1 MKEDNKLFKEKI
13 IPLINYFFGTFIAG
27 YICFK
32 LSQDVRTYFRFIMF
46 AIAFAALAKM
56 LYSLGNQI
64 NDLLKDDAQ
73 FNHGIKMIFKSI
85 LYIICAN
92 VIIGIAVL
100 IVKSIIMICNNF
112 NPLVLELIKN
122 QNLINTTIA
131 FQFITL
137 GFLLVTFILSV
148 YAIIYMLKDGIWKHK
163 WLWLSAIIFMLFTI
177 NQGSNQRA
185 LDNLSRVAAN
195 TLSLSKQKCAT
206 INEVIEYNKN
216 SKVEYFVKDGHLVVK
231 QMNNNQWKNASFND
245 KLKQVLNEK

>member
-13 IPLINYFFGTFIAG
+13 IPLINYFFGAFITG

-46 AIAFAALAKM
+46 AIAFTALAKM

-64 NDLLKDDAQ
+64 NDLLKDDVQ

-195 TLSLSKQKCAT
+195 TLPLSKQKCAT
-206 INEVIEYNKN
+206 INEVIEHNKN
-216 SKVEYFVKDGHLVVK
+216 SKIEYFAKDGHLVVK
-231 QMNNNQWKNASFND
+231 QMNNNQWKNASFNN

>member
-13 IPLINYFFGTFIAG
+13 IPLINYFFGTFITG

-56 LYSLGNQI
+56 FYSLGNQI
-64 NDLLKDDAQ
+64 NALLKDDVQ

-92 VIIGIAVL
+92 VIIGITVL

-112 NPLVLELIKN
+112 NPLVLGLIKN

-177 NQGSNQRA
+177 NQGSNQRV

-195 TLSLSKQKCAT
+195 TLSLSKQKSAT
-206 INEVIEYNKN
+206 INGVIEYNKN
-216 SKVEYFVKDGHLVVK
+216 SKVEYFAKGGRLVVK
-231 QMNNNQWKNASFND
+231 QMNDNQWRNASFND